1 MKAVCGLDVH
11 KDSIFLCILHS
22 DGELFEQ
29 VFGVLTFQ
37 LEEMRKL
44 LQKHHVFEVC
54 MESTSIYWIPIWRVL
69 SPHFTLRLVNPYFI
83 KQLPGHKSDVKDAQ
97 WIAECTMKE
106 LVRGSFVPPEIIQQ
120 LRQYDRRIFDLK
132 IGRAHV

>member
-54 MESTSIYWIPIWRVL
+54 ME
-69 SPHFTLRLVNPYFI
+69 N
-83 KQLPGHKSDVKDAQ
+83 
-97 WIAECTMKE
+97 
-106 LVRGSFVPPEIIQQ
+106 SFVSTTAES
-120 LRQYDRRIFDLK
+120 LTSMRRLSVRFPRWTAYSNVAIS
-132 IGRAHV
+132 A

>member
-69 SPHFTLRLVNPYFI
+69 SPHFTLTNKVNSI
-83 KQLPGHKSDVKDAQ
+83 
-97 WIAECTMKE
+97 
-106 LVRGSFVPPEIIQQ
+106 
-120 LRQYDRRIFDLK
+120 
-132 IGRAHV
+132 RAHFGSIWAQNCGHCKSRSRRGLSCHRAPDKCWLHQQATSAPCHRSAFSKRNP

>member
-37 LEEMRKL
+37 LHEMCKL
-44 LQKHHVFEVC
+44 LKKTPCFRSFNGKYQHLLDTNLACAVSSFYTPPCQSVFYQA
-54 MESTSIYWIPIWRVL
+54 TSR
-69 SPHFTLRLVNPYFI
+69 S
-83 KQLPGHKSDVKDAQ
+83 
-97 WIAECTMKE
+97 
-106 LVRGSFVPPEIIQQ
+106 
-120 LRQYDRRIFDLK
+120 
-132 IGRAHV
+132 

>member
-106 LVRGSFVPPEIIQQ
+106 LVRGSVECESCANFITFESLSSQETRY
-120 LRQYDRRIFDLK
+120 LC
-132 IGRAHV
+132 A

>member
-37 LEEMRKL
+37 LEGTLCEGN
-44 LQKHHVFEVC
+44 
-54 MESTSIYWIPIWRVL
+54 
-69 SPHFTLRLVNPYFI
+69 HFRFIEERYKIIARL
-83 KQLPGHKSDVKDAQ
+83 
-97 WIAECTMKE
+97 
-106 LVRGSFVPPEIIQQ
+106 
-120 LRQYDRRIFDLK
+120 
-132 IGRAHV
+132 

>member
-37 LEEMRKL
+37 LEEMRK
-44 LQKHHVFEVC
+44 
-54 MESTSIYWIPIWRVL
+54 T
-69 SPHFTLRLVNPYFI
+69 RLISHN
-83 KQLPGHKSDVKDAQ
+83 S
-97 WIAECTMKE
+97 
-106 LVRGSFVPPEIIQQ
+106 REIIEVFYYTG
-120 LRQYDRRIFDLK
+120 L
-132 IGRAHV
+132 